1 MFALVRELVRP
12 YAGWVV
18 IVFMAMLIET
28 AMSLAS
34 PWPLKLVIDSVLGS
48 HPMPDWLQGIKDISV
63 GDSKAGL
70 ALLAAAGVVLIA
82 VVGAVAT

>member
-48 HPMPDWLQGIKDISV
+48 H
-63 GDSKAGL
+63 GDEVEL
-70 ALLAAAGVVLIA
+70 RAARV
-82 VVGAVAT
+82 